1 MSIELEKS
9 FYPITIKVSSNKS
22 SSDIILTRSLFYTP
36 PKESKGSKS
45 QAVKGE
51 AVKGEAVNVE
61 TVKAQPVKV
70 EAINVEAIKTGGDPY
85 RGMRRYDDDDDDDD
99 DDNYMRSPRNRLREK
114 GGEAKESSSS
124 STSSSPFYTDE
135 KMYPLTSVS
144 ANKKKDSYF
153 DAELFEKILGDVD
166 YDISKEAKYA
176 NSKFNVMQML
186 ETLFPTSLPNH
197 LNVNTSHDLDNLKTA
212 STTATGT
219 WLPTWFTGYFQ
230 NVDTSKYSYVSIG
243 GKKYTVV
250 GVLWKN
256 NVLKHPIYSRFFK
269 DIMALDRVKHKEVA
283 KLKKEIQTLNAAFTT
298 ARSTVRLSRKETED
312 AIDSLKQYRY
322 SSRKTIYLTG
332 MQKSIETFYSIQRSG
347 TLEQVRKELFKLYLL
362 EKDSSRR
369 DYSILPSEIRN
380 KTDLMNLI
388 RMATNI
394 EIKQM
399 MLDYIDDPAK
409 RSQIIREMKH
419 PDTKDD
425 SRFKFFQEDFS
436 KVSYGKIVSQIQR
449 SISNIRSSNY
459 FLQDLIDSFIKGTYN
474 DDELLELATKITR
487 NKISEISN
495 IQILDT
501 GVVNMTPVQKDK
513 SKSVSTPK
521 YEISI
526 ALELLDYVV
535 DDKTIGKVNCSYR
548 NNLLMRLY
556 LQNTVKRRGGNKKR
570 TIKYR
575 GTK

>member
-36 PKESKGSKS
+36 PKASKESKPTE
-45 QAVKGE
+45 VKAE
-51 AVKGEAVNVE
+51 AVKAEAVKAE
-61 TVKAQPVKV
+61 AVKAEAVK
-70 EAINVEAIKTGGDPY
+70 AEAIKKGGDPY
-85 RGMRRYDDDDDDDD
+85 RGMRRYDYDDYDDDDFGMG
-99 DDNYMRSPRNRLREK
+99 YQRNRLREK

-124 STSSSPFYTDE
+124 SSSSSSSPFYTDE
-135 KMYPLTSVS
+135 KMYPLTGVS

-166 YDISKEAKYA
+166 YDVSKEAKYA

-212 STTATGT
+212 ATTATGT
-219 WLPTWFTGYFQ
+219 WLPTWLTSYFQ

-283 KLKKEIQTLNAAFTT
+283 KLKKEIQTLNATFAT
-298 ARSTVRLSRKETED
+298 ARSTVRFSRREMDD
-312 AIDSLKQYRY
+312 AIDSLRQNRY
-322 SSRKTIYLTG
+322 SSRKNIYLAG
-332 MQKSIETFYSIQRSG
+332 MKKSIETFYTIQRSG
-347 TLEQVRKELFKLYLL
+347 TLEQVRKELFKIYLF

-369 DYSILPSEIRN
+369 DYSILPSEIRD

-495 IQILDT
+495 LQILDT
-501 GVVNMTPVQKDK
+501 GVVNMSPEQKDK
-513 SKSVSTPK
+513 SKSASTPK

-548 NNLLMRLY
+548 NNLLTRLY
-556 LQNTVKRRGGNKKR
+556 VQNTTKRKGSNKKH

-575 GTK
+575 ETK